1 MTNYRAFVTLKDGV
15 TKILRID
22 KAQMAHF
29 VTTFLKVRKFPLIS
43 DEWDEYYGTT
53 IQYNEISNVKFKNE
67 YTGEIVLSY

>member
-22 KAQMAHF
+22 KSQMAHF
-29 VTTFLKVRKFPLIS
+29 VTTFLKVRKFPFLTN
-43 DEWDEYYGTT
+43 EWDEYFGTV
-53 IQYNEISNVKFKNE
+53 INYDEISRVKFKNE